1 MSDNSSSKNEPL
13 ASVPQTGAS
22 STTSNSSSKCEC
34 DSNRVMAAPVARAP
48 VTGTP
53 STVVMVDDSTNSM
66 EVGSSRVE
74 ASETIPQRLVSACDM
89 SRRQNMVLT
98 PEQRYKLA
106 VIARI
111 VSAYSAISNS
121 ESEDEDSF
129 SDYDDEDEEDAD
141 FDDQLNDDTAVFN
154 SLAHMLGVREKQLMS
169 MFENIDNRVVR
180 GVDGSKFSAIATCES
195 YVPELPSTTELAEV
209 QPETPTV
216 LQTNKRKC
224 WECRKKVPLTAIT
237 CRCGY
242 TFCTSHRMA
251 ESHNCSFDYKASGKR
266 KLERENPVVRPA
278 KVAKIC

>member
-1 MSDNSSSKNEPL
+1 
-13 ASVPQTGAS
+13 
-22 STTSNSSSKCEC
+22 
-34 DSNRVMAAPVARAP
+34 
-48 VTGTP
+48 
-53 STVVMVDDSTNSM
+53 M
-66 EVGSSRVE
+66 EVGTSRVE
-74 ASETIPQRLVSACDM
+74 ASETIPQRLVSACDV
-89 SRRQNMVLT
+89 SRRQNVVLT

-180 GVDGSKFSAIATCES
+180 GADGSKFPAIATCES
-195 YVPELPSTTELAEV
+195 YVPELPATTEVAEM
-209 QPETPTV
+209 QPERPTV